1 MLKGGLIGRHL
12 VQLERQNKTCGPLQ
26 IQNHKTGDDKY
37 LISETLMGAMR
48 IPMKRRERE
57 AGVTRKSWKR
67 SGGCCTRR
75 QHRGAVPSQLT
86 YLPAPGGQLTYK
98 SCMVVVQASALLCSQ
113 TYLQTGERSWRLFS
127 LPTWETLSQKAW
139 GASDPACAEAACGD
153 LD

>member
-1 MLKGGLIGRHL
+1 
-12 VQLERQNKTCGPLQ
+12 
-26 IQNHKTGDDKY
+26 
-37 LISETLMGAMR
+37 MR

-67 SGGCCTRR
+67 RSGGCCTRR
-75 QHRGAVPSQLT
+75 QHWGAVPSQLT

-139 GASDPACAEAACGD
+139 GASDQASAEAACGD